1 MRTKKATAPERFEE
15 LQTMSVRS
23 FTSRD
28 LQEMMGISKSQADAV
43 INFGASQ
50 DKIRVVRRVSSHDPH
65 MTLYELSNWRREWIT
80 KPWGVANVSRD
91 SDRMA
96 PD

>member
-28 LQEMMGISKSQADAV
+28 LQEMMGISNRKQM
-43 INFGASQ
+43 
-50 DKIRVVRRVSSHDPH
+50 RSSTSEHH
-65 MTLYELSNWRREWIT
+65 RIKYE
-80 KPWGVANVSRD
+80 
-91 SDRMA
+91 
-96 PD
+96 